1 VFYFGGRCMTCPYLF
16 TPSALRARPPCRGTV
31 VYCVPV
37 LVAVDSV
44 QALVQVLPLL
54 VEVLEVG
61 GTDDADEKSVVT
73 FCLYGDVLLQL
84 GIGAGADMRFHA
96 EQLDAYERYFA
107 QRFKEVYQLG
117 M

>member
-1 VFYFGGRCMTCPYLF
+1 MRPYWHADDWR
-16 TPSALRARPPCRGTV
+16 THHVASLRITI
-31 VYCVPV
+31 V

-44 QALVQVLPLL
+44 QALVEMLPLL

-61 GTDDADEKSVVT
+61 GTDDADEKSVVA
-73 FCLYGDVLLQL
+73 FCLYGDVLLQF

-107 QRFKEVYQLG
+107 QRFKEGYQQG

>member
-1 VFYFGGRCMTCPYLF
+1 MRSYCLADDWRTYHVA
-16 TPSALRARPPCRGTV
+16 SLRITI
-31 VYCVPV
+31 V

-44 QALVQVLPLL
+44 QALVEVLPLL

-96 EQLDAYERYFA
+96 EQLDAYE
-107 QRFKEVYQLG
+107 
-117 M
+117 

>member
-1 VFYFGGRCMTCPYLF
+1 MRIPNLAVDF
-16 TPSALRARPPCRGTV
+16 LRTHHGASLRITI
-31 VYCVPV
+31 V
-37 LVAVDSV
+37 LVTIDSV
-44 QALVQVLPLL
+44 QALVEMLPLL

-107 QRFKEVYQLG
+107 QRFKEGYHQG

>member
-1 VFYFGGRCMTCPYLF
+1 MRIPNLKVVLF
-16 TPSALRARPPCRGTV
+16 WWTLYGASLRITI
-31 VYCVPV
+31 V
-37 LVAVDSV
+37 LVAIDSV
-44 QALVQVLPLL
+44 QALVEVLPLL

-107 QRFKEVYQLG
+107 QRFKEGYHQG